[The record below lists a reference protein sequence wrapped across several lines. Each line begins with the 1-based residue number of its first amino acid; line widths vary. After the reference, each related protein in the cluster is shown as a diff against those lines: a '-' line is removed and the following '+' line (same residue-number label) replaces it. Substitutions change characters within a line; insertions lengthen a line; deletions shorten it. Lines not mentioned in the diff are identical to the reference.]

1 MGSSLVKRAT
11 ALAKL
16 SACFLSLGLI
26 DMEMTGSGTW
36 IDSMESVCDLSKTKL
51 SPEAQS
57 RPKKAHMS
65 PAKACEK
72 FMIQKFE
79 YNYRNEV

>member
-16 SACFLSLGLI
+16 SACFLSFGLI
-26 DMEMTGSGTW
+26 DIEMTGSGTW
-36 IDSMESVCDLSKTKL
+36 MDSMESVCNFSRTKL

-57 RPKKAHMS
+57 RPKKAQMS
-65 PAKACEK
+65 PAKAWGNFFK
-72 FMIQKFE
+72 HMMP
-79 YNYRNEV
+79 